1 MADFENEKQ
10 AGYDAAERSVQASF
24 EEALKLANTLA
35 DVIKKCCDIIV
46 GMRSDSY
53 AELTYREVVKELVDH
68 KPADPAIV
76 KGAVLRKRLASG
88 ETELTLFY
96 LDQYNEPVWGPNPKR
111 PYGCRK
117 RTKQLDA
124 ELTEFFGTKDLL
136 IFD

>member
-1 MADFENEKQ
+1 MNPENDKQ
-10 AGYDAAERSVQASF
+10 MGDDAAERSIQESID
-24 EEALKLANTLA
+24 EALKLANTVA
-35 DVIKKCCDIIV
+35 DAIKKCCDVIL
-46 GMRSDSY
+46 GMRADSY
-53 AELTYREVVKELVDH
+53 TELTYREVVKELIDN
-68 KPADPAIV
+68 KPADPAIA

-96 LDQYNEPVWGPNPKR
+96 LDWYNEPVWGPNPKR

-124 ELTEFFGTKDLL
+124 ELTDFFGGKDLL